1 MLEARHTALGHSLGR
16 DVLLASMLAL
26 RHEPGRDPLPCSLA
40 DPLNTG
46 HHVVKIMGD
55 WRSFLREGVSDED
68 EGLERHVSTGR
79 PLAEAAFVD
88 QLERRLGATST
99 GAKAAG
105 PKAYHAPKDELA
117 DAMAVDVLSPESS

>member
-55 WRSFLREGVSDED
+55 WRSFLREGVSEED

-79 PLAEAAFVD
+79 PWADAAFVE
-88 QLERRLGATST
+88 QLERRLGRHLNRRR
-99 GAKAAG
+99 GGWPKGVPRAKG
-105 PKAYHAPKDELA
+105 RTRGRHG
-117 DAMAVDVLSPESS
+117 S